1 MHIKFTLY
9 FYSIQYRQSELIKAR
24 SHFHEFLCEW
34 SCERKIYLYSH
45 GHAFS
50 QEFSIFPCALSFIR
64 MPCDSHATPM
74 RSSLCVLCVLCEL
87 RKTSVRIPCDLC
99 TCSATPMRVPCDQ
112 SECQTTP
119 ARLLLD
125 LAESYK
131 GGTSAWIFITACDV
145 RQHTSF

>member
-1 MHIKFTLY
+1 
-9 FYSIQYRQSELIKAR
+9 
-24 SHFHEFLCEW
+24 
-34 SCERKIYLYSH
+34 
-45 GHAFS
+45 
-50 QEFSIFPCALSFIR
+50 

-131 GGTSAWIFITACDV
+131 GGTSAWIFKTACDV
-145 RQHTSF
+145 VHLNVESLNIRKRMVSGPTRPIFIWVFFVGSNGGQKVVLWYSHRALICRTGVA